1 MSQLI
6 RPPKC
11 ATHGNIACRYCT
23 GVTDAGKRIS
33 TLVNNM
39 VAFRGWDELQDGY
52 MAFKL
57 EDGDSPDH
65 CTLYDSYES
74 ALAHTDETRCAYFC
88 FRQAMGG
95 ISPHDA
101 EIWLM
106 YNRAV
111 VAAGVPRRVPDARR
125 REAPV
130 LPILP
135 IAAYDKIK
143 GRRR

>member
-1 MSQLI
+1 MTLI

-33 TLVNNM
+33 ALVNNM
-39 VAFRGWDELQDGY
+39 VAFRGWDELNNGY
-52 MAFKL
+52 MAFRL
-57 EDGDSPDH
+57 EDGNSPDH
-65 CTLYDSYES
+65 CTLYDNYED
-74 ALAHTDETRCAYFC
+74 ALKHTDETQCAYFC

-106 YNRAV
+106 YNRAA
-111 VAAGVPRRVPDARR
+111 VASGVPRRVPDVRR
-125 REAPV
+125 REVPV

-135 IAAYDKIK
+135 IETYDRIT